1 MYCSRCRNIMGVTE
15 IKRNL
20 KEEKS
25 PSFSE
30 DYQGVLGYKRRICL
44 PNIKELKDKILCE
57 VHESAYS
64 IHPGGNKM
72 YNDLKATYWWYK
84 MKKDVA
90 LSDTYQR
97 VKVEHQ

>member
-1 MYCSRCRNIMGVTE
+1 V
-15 IKRNL
+15 
-20 KEEKS
+20 
-25 PSFSE
+25 
-30 DYQGVLGYKRRICL
+30 